1 MCDERKA
8 VPRLIE
14 RQNQKRTFIIA
25 AIAMYLW
32 STCGPIAN
40 ADTPAAPAS
49 VVQGCAMDAGDEG
62 IVGPEGSD
70 APLWVKDGADVRC
83 VQRDMRSAYPHI
95 IQVWASA
102 DAPTP
107 VITSGTDGRHMI
119 GSRHAYGEALDLR
132 LNNVSVAEGERLC
145 LALRDALAALFPR
158 QYDVVFE
165 FDAEQPQRR
174 HCHVEFDARVI

>member
-32 STCGPIAN
+32 STCGPLAE
-40 ADTPAAPAS
+40 ADIPEPSAT
-49 VVQGCAMDAGDEG
+49 VVQSCTMDAADDG
-62 IVGPEGSD
+62 IVGPEGS
-70 APLWVKDGADVRC
+70 ASPLWVKDGADVRC
-83 VQRDMRSAYPHI
+83 VQRDMRAAYPLI
-95 IQVWASA
+95 IQVWANA
-102 DAPTP
+102 NAPTP

-119 GSRHAYGEALDLR
+119 GSRHAHGEALDLR
-132 LNNVSVAEGERLC
+132 LNNVSVTEGERLC

-165 FDAEQPQRR
+165 FDADEPQRR